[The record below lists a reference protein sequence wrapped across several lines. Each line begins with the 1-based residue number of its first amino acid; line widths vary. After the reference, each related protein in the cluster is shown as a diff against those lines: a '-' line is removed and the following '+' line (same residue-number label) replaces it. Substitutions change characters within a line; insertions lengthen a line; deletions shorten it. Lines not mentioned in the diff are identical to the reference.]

1 MIARGAHLSAA
12 RAHEGPCLLSR
23 KPQVKKRKTR
33 LRAWFGFPLTFAL
46 FARDRPATPPARPRK
61 FSKKYRVPRGPRA
74 LLSETATP
82 AILRTFRTSSVTL
95 NQSHPIFRV
104 FFVFTADFSDQR
116 TFNRVGWMCVCDSR
130 SRGDTGRA
138 FSHTFA
144 RVFRHETSTKTVNT
158 GGEAKT

>member
-1 MIARGAHLSAA
+1 MQKWCVTQSKVEVTLESFTCRLLVSRFFTLLLVLAEAALRSRDRPSGAHLSAA
-12 RAHEGPCLLSR
+12 RAHLQGRASCPGDH
-23 KPQVKKRKTR
+23 VKNRKTR

-61 FSKKYRVPRGPRA
+61 FCKKYRVPRGPRA

-104 FFVFTADFSDQR
+104 FF
-116 TFNRVGWMCVCDSR
+116 CVHC
-130 SRGDTGRA
+130 
-138 FSHTFA
+138 
-144 RVFRHETSTKTVNT
+144 
-158 GGEAKT
+158 

>member
-1 MIARGAHLSAA
+1 MKNGKPLPEIPGPPISYFQGAKG
-12 RAHEGPCLLSR
+12 RASCPGD
-23 KPQVKKRKTR
+23 QVKKRKTR

-104 FFVFTADFSDQR
+104 FFVFIADFSDQ
-116 TFNRVGWMCVCDSR
+116 
-130 SRGDTGRA
+130 
-138 FSHTFA
+138 
-144 RVFRHETSTKTVNT
+144 TSKKRKNVIYNMLSLL
-158 GGEAKT
+158 

>member
-1 MIARGAHLSAA
+1 MKG
-12 RAHEGPCLLSR
+12 RASCPGDQL
-23 KPQVKKRKTR
+23 KTKKTR

-61 FSKKYRVPRGPRA
+61 FCEKYRVPRGPRA

-104 FFVFTADFSDQR
+104 FFVFIADFSDQ
-116 TFNRVGWMCVCDSR
+116 
-130 SRGDTGRA
+130 
-138 FSHTFA
+138 
-144 RVFRHETSTKTVNT
+144 TSKKRKNVIYNMLSLL
-158 GGEAKT
+158 